1 LGDLQARAAL
11 WSSGGGAR
19 VIGQQ
24 IGHYRLEDKLGR
36 GGFGT
41 VYQAV
46 HAQLPSLRVAVK
58 VVHPNLASDQGFQ
71 RLLEKEV
78 EVLHG
83 LQHPGIVAFRDLL
96 VEPAGTA
103 IVLELLEGLDLRH
116 ALQQGPFTP
125 GEVARILLE
134 LLEALGYAHRRGVVH
149 RDIKPENIF
158 LCSDGRLKLMD
169 FGIAKVAHNTL
180 ASQSGMVSGT
190 LDYMAPE
197 RFRHESPPSSDLYS
211 LGLVSW
217 ELLTGRLA
225 CPDGD
230 IPAKIGWHMGQ
241 GAPDLRELLPD
252 APAWLSELVGRLCAT
267 DPQERPIDAEAAL
280 TLLEELW
287 PSPGPR
293 ASSSVRPR
301 ERRGRPAREP
311 LGARRGPSSPT
322 LAPGLAG
329 TDGDLSLAQ
338 KSTPTWTPMDGATS
352 AQAGRPPAG
361 VSDYREPRPEPSSP
375 ASRTSLLGRVLP
387 RGAALMA
394 WVAALLAM
402 VGTGLLALAVGSSAE
417 PGEQLGTG
425 LGLISIMSGPAGSFL
440 FFLAALVE
448 SRPLARALSFSLSA
462 LAILSTGLLMPV
474 AMMADGNDVASSV
487 TGGVCCGGLP
497 MLLPAVLA
505 VVFFAR
511 GLGEPKRERRA

>member
-1 LGDLQARAAL
+1 
-11 WSSGGGAR
+11 

-41 VYQAV
+41 VYRAA

-71 RLLEKEV
+71 RLLQKEV

-125 GEVARILLE
+125 GEVARILHE
-134 LLEALGYAHRRGVVH
+134 LLEALGCAHRQGVVH

-158 LCSDGRLKLMD
+158 LCADGRLKLMD

-197 RFRHESPPSSDLYS
+197 RFQRESPPSSDLYA
-211 LGLVSW
+211 LGLVAW

-241 GAPDLRELLPD
+241 GAPDLSEVLPD
-252 APAWLSELVGRLCAT
+252 CPPWLAELVGRLCAT
-267 DPQERPIDAEAAL
+267 DPQERPVDADAAHV
-280 TLLEELW
+280 LLDELW
-287 PSPGPR
+287 PAPGVR
-293 ASSSVRPR
+293 GSSAVRPR
-301 ERRGRPAREP
+301 EKLRNAGRKPLAAGRAR
-311 LGARRGPSSPT
+311 SSPT
-322 LAPGLAG
+322 LAPSLAG
-329 TDGDLSLAQ
+329 SDGDLRLAQ
-338 KSTPTWTPMDGATS
+338 KSTPTWTPMDAATP
-352 AQAGRPPAG
+352 AQAGHPPMG
-361 VSDYREPRPEPSSP
+361 VSDYREPRPGPTSPPGSPSL
-375 ASRTSLLGRVLP
+375 AGRVLP
-387 RGAALMA
+387 RGAALLA
-394 WVAALLAM
+394 WVAAVLAM
-402 VGTGLLALAVGSSAE
+402 GGTALLALAVGSSAE
-417 PGEQLGTG
+417 PGAQIGTG

-440 FFLAALVE
+440 FFLAALVD
-448 SRPLARALSFSLSA
+448 SRPLARSLSFTLSA

-474 AMMADGNDVASSV
+474 AMVADGNDMASSI
-487 TGGVCCGGLP
+487 TGGICCGGIP
-497 MLLPAVLA
+497 MFLPAVMA
-505 VVFFAR
+505 VVFLIR
-511 GLGEPKRERRA
+511 GVGQLKRERRA